1 MRNKQFCF
9 VLRPVTIE
17 HVAMKH
23 RLDREKALELQEF
36 LEAESKTKMATCFG
50 KGVVMRMASVYTN
63 TTTSMTRAATRVH
76 TTQIFSYIFYSYYPV
91 LILAACFYLNLL
103 FLLSLPCRGYW
114 RVYRIQGCAQ

>member
-17 HVAMKH
+17 HLAMKH
-23 RLDREKALELQEF
+23 GLDREKDLELQEF

-76 TTQIFSYIFYSYYPV
+76 TTQIFSYIVYSYYPV
-91 LILAACFYLNLL
+91 LI
-103 FLLSLPCRGYW
+103 
-114 RVYRIQGCAQ
+114 